1 MAVVK
6 YVAELEVEPC
16 TGCNLCDLI
25 CPSNAITMVAR
36 KAVID
41 EALCI
46 GCARCVDRCPED
58 IMWMSRREEDLTVT
72 VPEEAAIEAGSLALL
87 QKAGIDPAVSVC
99 VCTLTPASE
108 IARAVIKGAK
118 DLEEVSAATG
128 MRSGCGI
135 YCVAPAL
142 RILEAAGADMT
153 PPKGF
158 RWYPL
163 TTSLWDI
170 TDEARRRYPDAF
182 IDEDRQAFDPEH
194 QFGPLHKEGAQ

>member
-6 YVAELEVEPC
+6 YIAEYEVEPC

-25 CPSNAITMVAR
+25 CPSQAITMVA
-36 KAVID
+36 KKPVID
-41 EALCI
+41 AELCI
-46 GCARCVDRCPED
+46 GCGRCVDRCPED
-58 IMWMSRREEDLTVT
+58 IMWMSAREEALTAT
-72 VPEEAAIEAGSLALL
+72 VPAEDPIAAQTDALL
-87 QKAGIDPAVSVC
+87 LKAGIDPAVSVC

-108 IARAVIKGAK
+108 IARSIIKGAK
-118 DLEEVSAATG
+118 NLEEVSAATG

-142 RILEAAGADMT
+142 RLLEAAGADLT
-153 PPKGF
+153 PPKGY

-170 TDEARRRYPDAF
+170 SEEARRKYPDAF
-182 IDEDRQAFDPEH
+182 IDEDRKVFDPEGKY
-194 QFGPLHKEGAQ
+194 GPLTKEDAR